1 MHDSATYKHTNIRG
15 FHIAT
20 CEMPYVESVSVGI
33 FIPVGSRHECEA
45 ENGSAHFA
53 EHMIFKGT
61 PTRNA
66 LDLAITIEGSGG
78 SVNAFTTEDQT
89 CLETRGPA
97 ELLPHLLEVMS
108 DMLWNSTYPYEEVER
123 EREVIA
129 EEIVMYHE
137 NPSDHLHDLLSEA
150 LWPNHPMGRS
160 ITGSE
165 ASILGINA
173 DSLSAFTKKHY
184 ASEGITISVAGNTTH
199 AEVLELV
206 EKLLPQKTH
215 EKSPYEQFAPRKP
228 SNDVPSL
235 HDQRKIEQSHLALA
249 FHTSGRHSKDRH
261 VLRMLSLLLGETM
274 SSRLFQEL
282 REKRGLCYHI
292 ASDFSLYEDTGT
304 FEIHAGLDSDR
315 LEESILAIKLV
326 INDILEKGFTEDELT
341 LAKRFAM
348 GQARIGLETP
358 HSQMNWM
365 GDSLTSFGKIV
376 NPVDARNT
384 LDSVT
389 LDQLQELT
397 KKVFLKENLAIAS
410 IGPHSEAEMQNL
422 LQHLHFKHPRTVYA
436 T

>member
-1 MHDSATYKHTNIRG
+1 MHASATYNHTTIRG

-20 CEMPYVESVSVGI
+20 CEMPHAESVSVGV
-33 FIPVGSRHECEA
+33 FIPVGSRYESAA
-45 ENGSAHFA
+45 ESGSAHFA

-66 LDLAITIEGSGG
+66 LDLAISIEGSGG

-108 DMLWNSTYPYEEVER
+108 DMLWNSTFPHEEMER

-129 EEIVMYHE
+129 EEILMYQE
-137 NPSDHLHDLLSEA
+137 NPGEHLHDLLSET

-165 ASILGINA
+165 TSIQGI
-173 DSLSAFTKKHY
+173 DTESLKAFTEQHY
-184 ASEGITISVAGNTTH
+184 ASEGITISIAGNTTH
-199 AEVLELV
+199 AEVISLV
-206 EKLLPQKTH
+206 EKYLPKQTH
-215 EKSPYEQFAPRKP
+215 AKSKFEGFTTGSPVTKIR
-228 SNDVPSL
+228 SR
-235 HDQRKIEQSHLALA
+235 HDQRDIEQSHLAIA
-249 FHTSGRHSKDRH
+249 FHTSGRHSKNRH

-315 LEESILAIKLV
+315 LEESIIAIQQVL
-326 INDILEKGFTEDELT
+326 NDILKNGFNKDELAQ
-341 LAKRFAM
+341 AKRFAM
-348 GQARIGLETP
+348 GQARISLETP
-358 HSQMNWM
+358 HSQMSWM

-389 LDQLQELT
+389 LEQLATATQNI
-397 KKVFLKENLAIAS
+397 FLQENLAIAS
-410 IGPHSEAEMQNL
+410 IGPHTQAQML
-422 LQHLHFKHPRTVYA
+422 DILMHLDFANRTVA
-436 T
+436 DVV

>member
-1 MHDSATYKHTNIRG
+1 MHASATYKHTTIRG

-20 CEMPYVESVSVGI
+20 CEMPHVESVSVGI
-33 FIPVGSRHECEA
+33 FIPVGSRHESAA

-61 PTRNA
+61 QTRNA
-66 LDLAITIEGSGG
+66 LDLAISIEGSGG

-108 DMLWNSTYPYEEVER
+108 DMLWNSTFPDEEVER

-129 EEIVMYHE
+129 EEIVMYQE
-137 NPSDHLHDLLSEA
+137 NPGEHLHDLLSEV

-173 DSLSAFTKKHY
+173 ESLKAFTNQHY
-184 ASEGITISVAGNTTH
+184 ASKGITVSIAGNTTH
-199 AEVLELV
+199 AEVLTLV
-206 EKLLPQKTH
+206 EKYLPQETH
-215 EKSPYEQFAPRKP
+215 GKSPFESFTQHAASK
-228 SNDVPSL
+228 SIPSL
-235 HDQRKIEQSHLALA
+235 HDQRDIEQSHLAIA
-249 FHTSGRHSKDRH
+249 FHTSGRHSKNRH
-261 VLRMLSLLLGETM
+261 ILRMLSLLLGETM

-315 LEESILAIKLV
+315 LEESILAIQQVLT
-326 INDILEKGFTEDELT
+326 DILENGFTKDELAQ
-341 LAKRFAM
+341 AKRFAM

-358 HSQMNWM
+358 HSQMSWM

-389 LDQLQELT
+389 LEQLKTLT
-397 KKVFLKENLAIAS
+397 QNIFIQENLAIAS
-410 IGPHSEAEMQNL
+410 IGPHTDAQMIDIL
-422 LQHLHFKHPRTVYA
+422 KHLDFTHQTTAGAV
-436 T
+436 

>member
-1 MHDSATYKHTNIRG
+1 MHASATYNHTTIRG

-20 CEMPYVESVSVGI
+20 CEMPHVESVSVGI
-33 FIPVGSRHECEA
+33 FIPVGSRHESA
-45 ENGSAHFA
+45 VENGSAHFA

-108 DMLWNSTYPYEEVER
+108 DMLWHSTYPAEEMDR

-129 EEIVMYHE
+129 EEIVMYQE
-137 NPSDHLHDLLSEA
+137 NPGDHLHDLLSEI

-165 ASILGINA
+165 ASISGISA
-173 DSLSAFTKKHY
+173 ESLRKFTQQHY
-184 ASEGITISVAGNTTH
+184 ASEGVTISIAGKTTH

-206 EKLLPQKTH
+206 EKYLPQQTH
-215 EKSPYEQFAPRKP
+215 GRSTFEHYQHSAATGDIPI
-228 SNDVPSL
+228 L
-235 HDQRKIEQSHLALA
+235 HDQRKIEQSHLAIA

-315 LEESILAIKLV
+315 LEESILATQQVLNEILV
-326 INDILEKGFTEDELT
+326 NGFTIDELAQ
-341 LAKRFAM
+341 AKRFAM

-365 GDSLTSFGKIV
+365 GDSLTSFGKII
-376 NPVDARNT
+376 NPVTARNM

-389 LDQLQELT
+389 LEQLHALT
-397 KKVFLKENLAIAS
+397 KKVFIQENLAISS
-410 IGPHSEAEMQNL
+410 IGPHTLAEMQEILNQL
-422 LQHLHFKHPRTVYA
+422 DFKSPSAVVA
-436 T
+436 M

>member
-1 MHDSATYKHTNIRG
+1 MHASATYKHTTIRG

-20 CEMPYVESVSVGI
+20 CEMPHVESVSIGI
-33 FIPVGSRHECEA
+33 FIPVGSRHECAA

-61 PTRNA
+61 PTRSA
-66 LDLAITIEGSGG
+66 LDLAITIEGSGS

-97 ELLPHLLEVMS
+97 ELLPHLLEVMG

-129 EEIVMYHE
+129 EEIVMYQE
-137 NPSDHLHDLLSEA
+137 NPGDHLHDLLSEV

-173 DSLSAFTKKHY
+173 DSLTEFTKKHY
-184 ASEGITISVAGNTTH
+184 ASEGITISVAGNATH
-199 AEVLELV
+199 TEVVALV
-206 EKLLPQKTH
+206 EKLLPQETH
-215 EKSPYEQFAPRKP
+215 GKSAYEHFEPRVL
-228 SNDVPSL
+228 SNEVPSL
-235 HDQRKIEQSHLALA
+235 HDQRKIEQSHLAIA
-249 FHTSGRHSKDRH
+249 FHTSGRHSKDRQ

-315 LEESILAIKLV
+315 LEESILAIKQV
-326 INDILEKGFTEDELT
+326 INDILNNGFSEDELAQ
-341 LAKRFAM
+341 AKRFAM

-376 NPVDARNT
+376 NPVAARNT

-389 LDQLQELT
+389 LEQLSSLT
-397 KKVFLKENLAIAS
+397 KKIFLKENLAIAS
-410 IGPHSEAEMQNL
+410 IGPHSEAEMQSI
-422 LQHLHFKHPRTVYA
+422 LQQLDFTHLTAAVA
-436 T
+436 E